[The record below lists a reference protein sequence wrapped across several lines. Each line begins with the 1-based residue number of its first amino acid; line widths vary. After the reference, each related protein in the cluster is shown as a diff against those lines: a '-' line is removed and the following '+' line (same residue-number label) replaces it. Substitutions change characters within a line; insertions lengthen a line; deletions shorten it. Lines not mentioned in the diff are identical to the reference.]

1 MAGSLPGRAGVLLF
15 SVIAL
20 FVSLPPKANATLTQ
34 LTVTLTD
41 PNGLPPPGPPF
52 SFSDTVSVVPGLEI
66 LPGNGTNIGSSGALL
81 NNEHVDAQS
90 DNRIVLQ
97 LEAGAGSNTGYGAG
111 ANYLFSNFGFSSPS
125 LVTGVKVSLDNITGV
140 TLGDQVVFA
149 SGSVRV
155 FVDTLGIPDFKASCG
170 GVQCGTITLDLIVS
184 QVPEPA
190 SFAVLAVGLGALV
203 VRGRYAKGRARR

>member
-1 MAGSLPGRAGVLLF
+1 VLLF
-15 SVIAL
+15 SALSL
-20 FVSLPPKANATLTQ
+20 FVSLLSDSNATLTQ
-34 LTVTLTD
+34 ITVTLTD
-41 PNGLPPPGPPF
+41 PSGLPPPGPPF
-52 SFSDTVSVVPGLEI
+52 SFSDAVSVVPDFEI
-66 LPGNGTNIGSSGALL
+66 FPGNGTNIGSSGALL

-140 TLGDQVVFA
+140 SLGDQVVFA
-149 SGSVRV
+149 GGSVRV

-190 SFAVLAVGLGALV
+190 SFAVLAIGLGGLV
-203 VRGRYAKGRARR
+203 VRGRYGKAAART